1 MYRHFQQL
9 GCWETSFVDE
19 TLEGVHMLR
28 NASQC
33 VCRIYRFYTVTL
45 CRTGKFS
52 TLKMYPTGKVCAILS
67 LLCVASGCPTWYRN
81 TSGHCECGV
90 ELSELII
97 CHDNENTVD
106 VSMRFCMT
114 YDYSTE
120 SVVAGYC
127 RYGYSSNMTNRM
139 YSSLPTDP
147 TQLNETTCGPYNRE
161 GLFCGYC
168 IEGFGPAVYSTD
180 LSCANC
186 TDISTGLAIM
196 CYLLLQFLPVTV
208 FFLLIAIFHF
218 NITSGPM
225 LGYVM
230 FCQGFAF
237 TTEWDMFYFNSMQS
251 HLPLPLATVGRVSM
265 ALADIWNLHFFRFV
279 LPSFCLSDRMT
290 GIHVQMLSF
299 LTAVYPVLLMVT
311 TYIAIELHARN
322 CRCIH
327 FIWKLFGIC
336 FSKFQNSWSA
346 GDSVIHTFATF
357 IMLSSYT
364 VTYDTLSIAAN
375 TNIYHTN
382 GVISKTV
389 LYYDPTIVAYS
400 SEHIPYLVVA
410 VVVCFLI
417 AVCPA
422 LLLCLY
428 PTRLYERLSRCWS
441 PRKRIAIKTFAEAL
455 HSCFKNGLN
464 GTRDYRAVSGFLI
477 LAPLLY
483 FAVKLAVRCVMPY
496 HISIIVIGVLYLF
509 VSALIV
515 CFRPCKSL
523 IMNLSFSYHLML
535 CGILFIDVQLWIE
548 HISFSTKTLA
558 IIFVVLPA
566 VSHILILMWAGYRI
580 TDYMSHHIGDIGR
593 ALAMSK
599 KTVLR
604 LCRRHDYEELRD
616 SLTHN

>member
-1 MYRHFQQL
+1 MYI
-9 GCWETSFVDE
+9 VDK
-19 TLEGVHMLR
+19 L
-28 NASQC
+28 
-33 VCRIYRFYTVTL
+33 
-45 CRTGKFS
+45 
-52 TLKMYPTGKVCAILS
+52 CAILS

-90 ELSELII
+90 ELSGLII
-97 CHDNENTVD
+97 CHEDENTVD
-106 VSMRFCMT
+106 VSMGCCMT

-120 SVVAGYC
+120 SVLAGNC
-127 RYGYSSNMTNRM
+127 PYGYSSNMTNRM

-161 GLFCGYC
+161 GLLCGYC

-230 FCQGFAF
+230 FCQACSV
-237 TTEWDMFYFNSMQS
+237 TTQWNMFFFNSVLS
-251 HLPLPLATVGRVSM
+251 HLPLPLATVGHVSM
-265 ALADIWNLHFFRFV
+265 ALADVWNLHFLKFV

-290 GIHVQMLSF
+290 GIHVHMLNF

-311 TYIAIELHARN
+311 AYIAIQLHARN

-327 FIWKLFGIC
+327 FVWKPFGIC
-336 FSKFQNSWSA
+336 LSKFQNRWSA

-364 VTYDTLSIAAN
+364 VTYDTLSII
-375 TNIYHTN
+375 TSVNIHHVN
-382 GVISKTV
+382 GAVSKKV
-389 LYYDPTIVAYS
+389 LYYDPTVVAYS

-410 VVVCFLI
+410 VVVCFLL

-428 PTRLYERLSRCWS
+428 PTRLYERLSKCCS
-441 PRKRIAIKTFAEAL
+441 PRKRIAIKTFTEAL

-464 GTRDYRAVSGFLI
+464 RTRDYRAVSGFI
-477 LAPLLY
+477 IIVPLLFFVY
-483 FAVKLAVRCVMPY
+483 IAVRVADRNAMPHY
-496 HISIIVIGVLYLF
+496 IAIIVVGVLFLL
-509 VSALIV
+509 VSVLIAY
-515 CFRPCKSL
+515 FRPCKSL
-523 IMNLSFSYHLML
+523 IMNLSFGYHLML
-535 CGILFIDVQLWIE
+535 CGILDICIGLWIE
-548 HISFSTKTLA
+548 DFSFSTETLA
-558 IIFVVLPA
+558 TLFVVLP
-566 VSHILILMWAGYRI
+566 VISHLLILMWAGYKI
-580 TDYMSHHIGDIGR
+580 TVCVSRHINILGT
-593 ALAMSK
+593 ALAKSRPAA
-599 KTVLR
+599 LH

-616 SLTHN
+616 SLTHT